1 MAQENEVPLAPE
13 FVNLLSKLKEDR
25 QKLVRDKEFAKPDQ
39 LKAFLAQFLYPRL
52 QDIVTLMGQG
62 LFDIYSLAVSTEEQV
77 LRMRQVYGSALA
89 KLGTPVEGSDGEL
102 VIPGAKAL
110 EALEEDFF
118 ALGSLLQK
126 KYPNDE
132 ELQAAYNQC
141 SESLEDLAED
151 LVGPQD
157 DENEEP
163 AADEPEPGAL
173 SAEAPAD
180 SSEVSENVDDV

>member
-13 FVNLLSKLKEDR
+13 FVNLLGKLKEDR
-25 QKLVRDKEFAKPDQ
+25 QKLVRDKEFAKPEQ

-52 QDIVTLMGQG
+52 QDIVKLMGQG

-77 LRMRQVYGSALA
+77 LSMRQVYGGALA
-89 KLGTPVEGSDGEL
+89 KLGTPVEGPNGEL
-102 VIPGAKAL
+102 VVPGAEAL

-126 KYPNDE
+126 KYPDDE
-132 ELQAAYNQC
+132 ELQAAFNRC
-141 SESLEDLAED
+141 SESIEDLAED
-151 LVGPQD
+151 LMGTRDD
-157 DENEEP
+157 DEKP
-163 AADEPEPGAL
+163 ADGDAEPEAASG
-173 SAEAPAD
+173 EAAAD